1 MSGVL
6 ETAVG
11 SACAA
16 ELDDLPGAA
25 RVQRIRALTASPEN
39 RGGLAIAARAGGCA
53 DHHVSNLIADSS
65 CASASC
71 HAAREAGRNVS
82 GSIPSTT

>member
-25 RVQRIRALTASPEN
+25 RVQRIRALTASP
-39 RGGLAIAARAGGCA
+39 
-53 DHHVSNLIADSS
+53 
-65 CASASC
+65 
-71 HAAREAGRNVS
+71 
-82 GSIPSTT
+82 